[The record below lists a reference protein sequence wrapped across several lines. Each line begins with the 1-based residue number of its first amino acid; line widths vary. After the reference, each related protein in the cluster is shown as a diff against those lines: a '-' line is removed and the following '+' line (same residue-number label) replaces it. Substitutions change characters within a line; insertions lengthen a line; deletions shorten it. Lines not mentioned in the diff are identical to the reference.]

1 MEEYNARVVEL
12 RVNIKQKHTRELVQK
27 LDEEKKA
34 KLTEEKT
41 SQHVL
46 EKHSKI
52 ILNSPTVFPLDQL
65 YKLLCHRKVFELKHV
80 QDFVTP
86 TSEQTQDWV
95 TIAVL
100 VYKSEIKQ
108 SSNGS
113 NYIIFTMGDLEGV
126 EVTFFIF
133 GEAYTEWCK
142 EVRGSVLAILN
153 ALPLPVKDNR
163 QNYKIEKAS
172 KVLKIGNS
180 AFYAGCG
187 GIDGI
192 ERCDGY
198 VNV

>member
-1 MEEYNARVVEL
+1 MKQIEEQN
-12 RVNIKQKHTRELVQK
+12 
-27 LDEEKKA
+27 
-34 KLTEEKT
+34 
-41 SQHVL
+41 SQQVL
-46 EKHSKI
+46 EKHSK
-52 ILNSPTVFPLDQL
+52 LVLTSPTVFPLEEL

-80 QDFVTP
+80 QDFVT
-86 TSEQTQDWV
+86 TSSELNQDWV

-100 VYKSEIKQ
+100 VYKSETKQ

-113 NYIIFTMGDLEGV
+113 NYIIFTLGDLEGV

-133 GEAYTEWCK
+133 GEAYSELSK

-153 ALPLPVKDNR
+153 AVPLPVKDNK
-163 QNYKIEKAS
+163 QSYKIEKAS

-180 AFYAGCG
+180 AHYARCG

-198 VNV
+198 VNM